1 MALRIGFF
9 TSLGVNVGDEFIREG
24 IRAVLDRLR
33 KSYEPFYVHK
43 LDRRS
48 LTIPAED
55 ERSLVPDKYRFCDL
69 FIQSGAPVYWYLLK
83 GASHSLNSQWHDWM
97 WQERILGECKLNA
110 PIFLNLGAG
119 SCQPW
124 GEDGRDFLSV
134 PACAQ
139 FAISASERA
148 SLTTVRDPV
157 AHGILKTLE
166 LPHEVLP
173 CPAFLA
179 GRRHQPRRPQGR
191 HLALNLMPLGTH
203 YDLSGDFNKD
213 QWLKNCFQLVQNL
226 RGFHPLVFIAHDSK
240 ERAFMNLFATGD
252 ERVIFSHSWRDYF
265 DFYSSIRGV
274 IANRVHGAVCAAGFG
289 VPSLI
294 LGNDT
299 RARIG
304 EYIGIPAL
312 RSGSADPFEVVDTF
326 DAMLSHYAKESERL
340 HVLAEET
347 LSTYAALM
355 EPLLEKAAIQSSTF
369 SNPSQ
374 AEAAKPCARLASVTE
389 LNTRPFMEWME
400 GVNAFSE
407 SYDLRVFTN
416 WSKVW
421 EYPWIWYNGLKE
433 IELNRSTILDIGSE
447 ISPFPW
453 LASIQGAKVTMV
465 EVNTEWAGHWQEL
478 KDKLCTEIDWQILN
492 SEKLPFKD
500 ETFDVV
506 TSFSVV
512 EHQANKQTAVNEIA
526 RVLKP
531 GGVLAIS
538 FDICEPS
545 MGMTFPE
552 WNGKALTLQE
562 FEELFWQHPAF
573 YNLTPIEWN
582 LEDIPAFLD
591 WHMQSAPHHNYVTGA
606 AILIK
611 KRSI

>member
-1 MALRIGFF
+1 MSLRIGFF

-24 IRAVLDRLR
+24 IRAILDRSS

-43 LDRRS
+43 LDKRS
-48 LTIPAED
+48 LIIPAED
-55 ERSLVPDKYRFCDL
+55 ERNLIIDKYWSCDL
-69 FIQSGAPVYWYLLK
+69 FIQSGAPVYWHLLK
-83 GASHSLNSQWHDWM
+83 GASHSLNSEWYTWM
-97 WQERILGECKLNA
+97 WQERILKNNENA
-110 PIFLNLGAG
+110 PFFLNLGAG

-124 GEDGRDFLSV
+124 GEDGRDFMSV
-134 PACAQ
+134 PACVE
-139 FAISASERA
+139 FAVSASKRA

-157 AHGILKTLE
+157 AHDILKTLE
-166 LPHEVLP
+166 LPHEALP

-179 GRRHQPRRPQGR
+179 GRRHQPQRQQGR
-191 HLALNLMPLGTH
+191 HIALNLMPLGTH

-213 QWLKNCFQLVQNL
+213 QWLKDCFQLVQSL
-226 RGFHPLVFIAHDSK
+226 RRLYPLVFIAHDSQ

-252 ERVIFSHSWRDYF
+252 ERVIFSQSWRDYL
-265 DFYSSIRGV
+265 DYYSSIRGV

-312 RSGSADPFEVVDTF
+312 RSGSAKPIEVVETI
-326 DAMLSHYAKESERL
+326 DALLTHHAKESERL

-347 LSTYAALM
+347 LITYVTLVD
-355 EPLLEKAAIQSSTF
+355 PLLKHAARRRTLPNSSQVKAVS
-369 SNPSQ
+369 PR
-374 AEAAKPCARLASVTE
+374 ARLASVME
-389 LNTRPFMEWME
+389 LDSRPFIEWME

-407 SYDLRVFTN
+407 SHNLRVFSN
-416 WSKVW
+416 WSKIW
-421 EYPWIWYNGLKE
+421 EYPWLWYTGLKE
-433 IELNRSTILDIGSE
+433 IDLSRSRILDIGSE

-465 EVNTEWAGHWQEL
+465 EVTTEWVGHWQEL
-478 KDKLCTEIDWQILN
+478 KAKLCTEIDWYIVS

-512 EHQANKQTAVNEIA
+512 EHQPNKQAAVDEIV

-531 GGVLAIS
+531 GGLLAIS

-552 WNGKALTLQE
+552 WNGKALTMQE

-573 YNLTPIEWN
+573 ENSTPPKWNIE
-582 LEDIPAFLD
+582 EIPAFLD
-591 WHMQSAPHHNYVTGA
+591 WHLQSAPHHNYVTGA

-611 KRSI
+611 KLGA